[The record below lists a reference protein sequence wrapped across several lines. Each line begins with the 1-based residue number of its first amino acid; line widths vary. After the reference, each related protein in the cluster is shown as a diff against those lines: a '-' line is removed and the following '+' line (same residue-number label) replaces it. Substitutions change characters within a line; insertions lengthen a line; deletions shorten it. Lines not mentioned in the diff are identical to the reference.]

1 MLKYCRLLSW
11 PLVLLLILSPVLAHV
26 ALAAGVA
33 ASVEQ
38 VTGVVQVI
46 HSGTTTR
53 ERLST
58 DDQLY
63 AGDTV
68 EVTRNSSLQIELAN
82 GSMIRFGPSTRV
94 TIGSVDVR
102 RTDLTTWYGS
112 VLSAI
117 NRSGDDDYGYR
128 VSTPTATASVR
139 GTIFLTEVAE
149 ADGASTI
156 QVLNGEVVT
165 TSPAAPGEVVVT
177 DGMKCSVLPGA
188 APSAPIALTA
198 AELSALES
206 LAGPF
211 MEIGAAGAGAG
222 AGAGAA
228 TGGVVAGS
236 SSWWIWTIVGVVVA
250 GGVTGGVILAGDDDG
265 DGSGGGGGGD
275 GDLPVPP
282 PPPGY

>member
-1 MLKYCRLLSW
+1 
-11 PLVLLLILSPVLAHV
+11 
-26 ALAAGVA
+26 LAATVK
-33 ASVEQ
+33 S

-46 HSGTTTR
+46 HEGDSVR
-53 ERLST
+53 ERVSAHDELV
-58 DDQLY
+58 

-68 EVTRNSSLQIELAN
+68 EVTRNSTLQVELSN

-117 NRSGDDDYGYR
+117 NSSEDEDYGYR

-139 GTIFLTEVAE
+139 GTIFQVEVAE

-177 DGMKCSVLPGA
+177 DGMQCSVLPGV
-188 APSAPIALTA
+188 APTAPIAMTA
-198 AELSALES
+198 AELGALEI
-206 LAGPF
+206 LAEPF
-211 MEIGAAGAGAG
+211 MEIGAAGLGTGAGVGAG
-222 AGAGAA
+222 A
-228 TGGVVAGS
+228 GGVVAGS
-236 SSWWIWTIVGVVVA
+236 SSWWIWAVVGVVVA
-250 GGVTGGVILAGDDDG
+250 GGVTGGVILAG
-265 DGSGGGGGGD
+265 GD
-275 GDLPVPP
+275 GDDGGEDDLPTPP